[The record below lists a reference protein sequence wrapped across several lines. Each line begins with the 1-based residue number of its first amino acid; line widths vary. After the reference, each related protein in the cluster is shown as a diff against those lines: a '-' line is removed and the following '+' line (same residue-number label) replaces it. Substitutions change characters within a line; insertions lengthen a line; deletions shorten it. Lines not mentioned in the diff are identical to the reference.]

1 MLTAAQCET
10 VAYLGDGA
18 VYHPECAA
26 KRFSTLTVEKA
37 DVGLDNSGGLRP
49 LIRFELDEWTY
60 QDAYSLAEERVDD
73 FEVDHPALARVLGVA
88 DLRDGHDPD
97 LDIDRNRWRLIDR
110 LADRFSDTAGP
121 TCDECLE
128 VIQ

>member
-1 MLTAAQCET
+1 MLTASQCET
-10 VAYLGDGA
+10 VAYLGEGA

-26 KRFSTLTVEKA
+26 QRFSTLTVEKA

-49 LIRFELDEWTY
+49 MIRYELDEWQS
-60 QDAYSLAEERVDD
+60 QDAYSLAEERVSD
-73 FEVDHPALARVLGVA
+73 FEYDHPRTAALLG
-88 DLRDGHDPD
+88 LGFNG
-97 LDIDRNRWRLIDR
+97 RNRYRLIDR
-110 LADRFSDTAGP
+110 LADRFADTCGP